1 MRKSKLAEIMRILPF
16 IILGFLGWVATN
28 VLIYL
33 VHYFKQRHPT
43 DVIQVNSSVSKS
55 SIPIPNRP
63 STSEP
68 RRCSI
73 KKLRF
78 TTLESE
84 RNFNNFV
91 KSYQPFTNTILK
103 PDKSNTSIVEVLPP
117 IEAIASFIGGSYLPN
132 LMVSGSLF
140 SPRLRLFRN

>member
-1 MRKSKLAEIMRILPF
+1 MRILPF

-33 VHYFKQRHPT
+33 VHYFKQRHPP
-43 DVIQVNSSVSKS
+43 DVIQANSGVSKS
-55 SIPIPNRP
+55 SISLANRP

-84 RNFNNFV
+84 RNFNKLV
-91 KSYQPFTNTILK
+91 KTYPPFTNATLG
-103 PDKSNTSIVEVLPP
+103 PERSNSSIVEVLPP

-132 LMVSGSLF
+132 LMVSKET
-140 SPRLRLFRN
+140 